1 MKYIDGIK
9 NDQINASGFGKM
21 MNEAIGSCMRLT
33 IRPTKHIPIQCWSE
47 VSEDFVT
54 TIYIDEPERI
64 VRNSG
69 GKTYL
74 VATINK
80 GDL

>member
-33 IRPTKHIPIQCWSE
+33 IRPTKHIPIYIELIEIPSDGSKQLKNVKWIDIKGINTPFYPIG
-47 VSEDFVT
+47 ED
-54 TIYIDEPERI
+54 
-64 VRNSG
+64 
-69 GKTYL
+69 K
-74 VATINK
+74 
-80 GDL
+80 